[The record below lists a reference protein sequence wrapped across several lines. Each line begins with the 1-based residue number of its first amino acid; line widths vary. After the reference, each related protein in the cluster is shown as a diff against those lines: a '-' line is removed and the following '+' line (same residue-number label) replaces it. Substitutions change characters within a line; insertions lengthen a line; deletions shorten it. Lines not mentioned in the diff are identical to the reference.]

1 MHIAFTFDYANGVMS
16 VYLNGELAQSIPCTA
31 NLAEDITMYRFIVG
45 GDGRSDNGN
54 YFKGQI
60 KSIAAYSDV
69 RTAEELAESY
79 ANGVDSNAEGIL
91 VHYELNKDS
100 GNDDIEDL
108 SPNGYKISKEWLD
121 SNVVDLDY
129 AYSFAVVGDTQW
141 LSKYK
146 PEKMKGIYDWIL
158 ANQES
163 KKIAHVFGLGD
174 ITEDWNTANKEQEWI
189 RAYDYI
195 SMLDGKISY
204 SLVRGNHDESKYFSK
219 YFANETYMSQFDG
232 FMVDGDIRNVYKL
245 FTIGSTDY
253 LFLVLDFE
261 IGRASC
267 RERV

>member
-1 MHIAFTFDYANGVMS
+1 
-16 VYLNGELAQSIPCTA
+16 
-31 NLAEDITMYRFIVG
+31 
-45 GDGRSDNGN
+45 
-54 YFKGQI
+54 
-60 KSIAAYSDV
+60 
-69 RTAEELAESY
+69 
-79 ANGVDSNAEGIL
+79 
-91 VHYELNKDS
+91 
-100 GNDDIEDL
+100 
-108 SPNGYKISKEWLD
+108 
-121 SNVVDLDY
+121 
-129 AYSFAVVGDTQW
+129 
-141 LSKYK
+141 
-146 PEKMKGIYDWIL
+146 MKGIYDWIL

-253 LFLVLDFE
+253 LFLVLDFGPSDE
-261 IGRASC
+261 MLAWANEVVLAYPNHRVIVTTHGYQAFNGDRISHDNVTSYGGTASQNDVDTSVGNNF
-267 RERV
+267 RGYNNGEQVWQKFISKLFRSKEDPKMSQEELLLLLNLLR